1 MARVNTLGISMRA
14 LLAGTSALYLVTAM
28 PALAQDAA
36 AEPQAAGAAE
46 GAVEGPADGGAI
58 IVTGSRIARRDYSSD
73 SPTVTVSD
81 DFLKSSSAVSIDQSL
96 NQMPQFVA
104 GQNQT
109 TSATDVQP
117 NPTSSPGIATVN
129 LRGLGANRT
138 LVLLDGRRTQP
149 ANAALLVDIN
159 TIPKAALDGV
169 EIITGGAGA
178 TYGADAVS
186 GVVNFK
192 LKKHFTGVTLDGQLG
207 ATDRGDGRQYEFS
220 GLIGSDFADG
230 RGNAMVG
237 VGVAK
242 RLGIAALDRQF
253 FRDQFTDP
261 DAVTIGTFP
270 QWYGYQMAPAANL
283 TAIYPARTGN
293 NIPTQAAIN
302 TAFAGVPGYVAGDVT
317 PGGSVNLFFN
327 PSSTLNGVTLFSNVH
342 GLRSNITAP
351 GFAQTA
357 AYPDYRYVNVRNS
370 AGQVIGQDL
379 QSNASQGLISLPL
392 KRYSL
397 FASAYYDLTD
407 DMTFYVQGN
416 FNETQTKTR
425 DPQASA
431 SYLQWGAAVPF
442 DAATCGAAVNHAV
455 PTALCEVLRSRP
467 GPNDPW
473 ELVRP
478 LSFLGARTLDNTNTS
493 YEGLLGVRGNL
504 QLGDWT
510 YDIYA
515 SHGKTSQEVL
525 FGGIADQAR
534 YQAIVSAPNFGQN
547 LVTQNFRLG
556 TDAKCTSGL
565 NPFTQNAVSRDCIDI
580 LTANLKTITHLTQ
593 NQAEADFQGTLFALP
608 AGPLKMA
615 LGADYRENGYR
626 FLPDDGINGNNITSS
641 PIGLFDTKATSG
653 KVNVKELYAEVLV
666 PVLKDIP
673 FIQSFDLNG
682 GYRYSDYNTAGGVST
697 WKVTGNWEV
706 ADYLTLRGGYQ
717 SANRAPNVAEL
728 FTPGTFSTVAWP
740 DYDPCSTVTAA
751 TYGNVAGNPNR
762 QKVIDLCN
770 TLPGMPANSTL
781 VNSTFFSPNFAT
793 NQAIGRDQTIGNQD
807 LTPEEAKTITAGLV
821 LRTPGMTSF
830 GRFALTLDY
839 YNIKIRKAIAPAT
852 SQYVYQQCF
861 NADGASNPTYSAAN
875 EFCQLILRRPNDGGW
890 VSTTAQYRNLGLVS
904 TAGYDATLDWAI
916 PAPGIG
922 GDTGSFG
929 LNVNFT
935 YLDKYEFQLTET
947 SPVLD
952 YANSSGT
959 VNVLTPPFG
968 SQFRWKTFTTAS
980 YNFGPGSLSLT
991 WRHLPKTRNV
1001 ARVLNPTATQQDT
1014 PAYDW
1019 FGLNARVE
1027 LMKSVEFRVGV
1038 DNLFDRKPPRTGV
1051 NTATTGRV
1059 GAYNSAAGLTDA
1071 GAYDVI
1077 GRSFYLGATLAF

>member
-1 MARVNTLGISMRA
+1 MDRRKRA
-14 LLAGTSALYLVTAM
+14 LAALVCTSAIVTALAS

-36 AEPQAAGAAE
+36 ETALDQADDNSMI
-46 GAVEGPADGGAI
+46 V
-58 IVTGSRIARRDYSSD
+58 VTGSRIARRDYSSD
-73 SPTVTVSD
+73 SPIVTVNE
-81 DFLKSSSAVSIDQSL
+81 DFLSSSSAVSLDQSL
-96 NQMPQFVA
+96 NRMPQFVA

-159 TIPKAALDGV
+159 TIPRAAIEGV

-192 LKKHFTGVTLDGQLG
+192 LKRNFNGVTIDGQYG
-207 ATDRGDGRQYEFS
+207 ITQEGDGAQYDIS
-220 GLIGSDFADG
+220 ALVGSDFADG

-237 VGVAK
+237 IGVAK
-242 RLGIAALDRQF
+242 RNGIAALDRPFYREQYS
-253 FRDQFTDP
+253 DP
-261 DAVTIGTFP
+261 NAVTIGTFP
-270 QWYGYQMAPAANL
+270 GWFGYQMSPAANL
-283 TAIYPARTGN
+283 SAIYPARAGN
-293 NIPTQAAIN
+293 NAPTQAAIDA
-302 TAFAGVPGYVAGDVT
+302 AFAGVTGYQSGDVT

-327 PSSTLNGVTLFSNVH
+327 PASALTGVTLFSNVH

-351 GFAQTA
+351 GFNQPVT
-357 AYPDYRYVNVRNS
+357 DNYRYVNVRNA
-370 AGQVIGQDL
+370 AGNVIAQDL
-379 QSNASQGLISLPL
+379 QSNANQGLISLPL

-407 DMTFYVQGN
+407 DVTFYVQGN
-416 FNETQTKTR
+416 FNETQTQTL
-425 DPQASA
+425 DPQVSA

-442 DAATCGAAVNHAV
+442 DAATCGAAVNHPV
-455 PTALCEVLRSRP
+455 PQVLCDVLRSRP

-473 ELVRP
+473 EMVRP
-478 LSFLGARTLDNTNTS
+478 LDFLGPRSLDNTNTT
-493 YEGLLGVRGNL
+493 YEVLAGLRGSL
-504 QLGDWT
+504 PFGDWT
-510 YDIYA
+510 YDMFG
-515 SHGKTSQEVL
+515 SHGRTTQTVL
-525 FGGIADQAR
+525 FSGIADQAR

-547 LVTQNFRLG
+547 LVVQNFRLG
-556 TDAKCTSGL
+556 TDARCTSGL
-565 NPFTQNAVSRDCIDI
+565 NPFTQVPVSQDCIDI
-580 LTANLKTITHLTQ
+580 LRSNLKTITELSQ
-593 NQAEADFQGTLFALP
+593 NQLEVNLQGSLFELP
-608 AGPLKMA
+608 AGPLQLA
-615 LGADYRENGYR
+615 VGGNYRENTYS
-626 FLPDDGINGNNITSS
+626 FMPDDGINGNNIVSS
-641 PIGLFDTKATSG
+641 PIGLFDTKATAG
-653 KVNVKELYAEVLV
+653 KVDVREIYGEVLI
-666 PVLKDIP
+666 PVLRNAPFAQAFDI
-673 FIQSFDLNG
+673 NA
-682 GYRYSDYNTAGGVST
+682 GYRLSDYNTAGSVST

-706 ADYLTLRGGYQ
+706 ADFLTVRGGYQ
-717 SANRAPNVAEL
+717 RANRAPNVAEL

-740 DYDPCSTVTAA
+740 DYDPCATVTAA

-762 QKVIDLCN
+762 QRVIDLCN
-770 TLPGMPANSTL
+770 RLPGMPANSTL

-793 NQAIGRDQTIGNQD
+793 NQAIGRDQTIGNVNLQ
-807 LTPEEAKTITAGLV
+807 PEQARTITAGLV
-821 LRTPGMTSF
+821 LRTPGMTSV

-839 YNIKIRKAIAPAT
+839 YDISIKQAIAPAT

-861 NADGASNPTYSAAN
+861 NADGQSNPNYDPAN

-904 TAGYDATLDWAI
+904 TSGLDATLDWAI
-916 PAPGIG
+916 GAPGIN
-922 GDTGSFG
+922 GDEGSFG
-929 LNVNFT
+929 INVNFT
-935 YLDKYEFQLTET
+935 YLEKYEFQLTET

-980 YNFGPGSLSLT
+980 YDFGPGSLSLS
-991 WRHLPKTRNV
+991 WRHLPRTRNV

-1014 PAYDW
+1014 ASYDW
-1019 FGLNARVE
+1019 FGLNARYQV
-1027 LMKSVEFRVGV
+1027 MDAVEFRAGV
-1038 DNLFDRKPPRTGV
+1038 DNLFDTRPPRVGV
-1051 NTATTGRV
+1051 NTQTTGRV
-1059 GAYNSAAGLTDA
+1059 GAYNSAAGLTDP

-1077 GRSFYLGATLAF
+1077 GRSFYVGATLTF